1 MFKLQNILIVVA
13 LILLGVG
20 FWLMKPQN
28 QALKKLPKLGNHT
41 TDPATGD
48 TIWHSIPNFSFINQ
62 DSAVITQEDVKGK
75 IYVADYFF
83 TTCQTICP
91 VMSKQM
97 NRVYEH
103 FKENKD
109 VLILS
114 HSVDPETDQPSQLKN
129 YAAQFDAHSH
139 QWIFLTG
146 DKKELYDLARN
157 GYLLNATVGDGG
169 PTDFIHTQNFALI
182 DKQRRIRGYYDGL
195 DSAEVSKLIVDM
207 EQLLKE

>member
-1 MFKLQNILIVVA
+1 MFKLQNVLILVA
-13 LILLGVG
+13 LLLLGVG
-20 FWLMKPQN
+20 FWLVKPQN
-28 QALKKLPKLGNHT
+28 QALKILPILGNHT
-41 TDPATGD
+41 TNDATGD
-48 TIWHSIPNFSFINQ
+48 TIWHRIPNFSFTNQ
-62 DSAVITQEDVKGK
+62 DSVRINQESVDGK

-91 VMSKQM
+91 VMSKQL

-103 FKENKD
+103 FKENND

-114 HSVDPETDQPSQLKN
+114 HSVDPETDQPTQLRN

-139 QWIFLTG
+139 QWFFLTG

-169 PTDFIHTQNFALI
+169 PADFIHTQNFALI
-182 DKQRRIRGYYDGL
+182 DKKRRIRGFYDGL
-195 DSAEVSKLIVDM
+195 DSLEVNRLMVDM